1 VYWSRNDSVRED
13 LVQQW
18 VHDPTAWSRRKDKIV
33 FRSEDIHGTIAK
45 LRRDV
50 PDYLYGSGTKGNV
63 IAFEAEEL
71 EKFLGVSIFSKKSRS
86 WALSRLFRGG

>member
-1 VYWSRNDSVRED
+1 VREE
-13 LVQQW
+13 LVQQL
-18 VHDPTAWSRRKDKIV
+18 VHDRAAWSRRGDKVV

-63 IAFEAEEL
+63 IVFEAEEL
-71 EKFLGVSIFSKKSRS
+71 EKFLGVSILSRKSRS
-86 WALSRLFRGG
+86 WALSLLFRGGQR